1 MAITEFRQN
10 IVSGEWVLFA
20 TGRKRPLRQTSIAGA
35 GTTSP
40 CPFDDLAMQEIV
52 WTEGDIIVIKNKFP
66 AVIQGVCSPM
76 VEIGPF
82 QTHQATGEHD
92 VLVYRNHDM
101 RFSDFTNEQLVNA
114 IRAFKR
120 RYLEIAQ
127 TGDCTQYIH
136 IFHNSGHDAGASIEH
151 PHSQIISTPILPPDI
166 YRSFH
171 GAFNFFK
178 KHGKKVFDV
187 MLAWEMEQG
196 KRIVYEND
204 FFVAFCPYVS
214 KYPYEVRI
222 FAKEGHAHFEKMP
235 EALDPRLADAL
246 GIVLKK
252 IAVVLDNPAY
262 NFFIHTA
269 PAESSLRD
277 LHEFYSWHVEILP
290 KFKIDA
296 GVEIGTGFGVNV
308 IDPDEAAAELREA
321 KI

>member
-1 MAITEFRQN
+1 
-10 IVSGEWVLFA
+10 
-20 TGRKRPLRQTSIAGA
+20 
-35 GTTSP
+35 
-40 CPFDDLAMQEIV
+40 
-52 WTEGDIIVIKNKFP
+52 
-66 AVIQGVCSPM
+66 
-76 VEIGPF
+76 
-82 QTHQATGEHD
+82 
-92 VLVYRNHDM
+92 
-101 RFSDFTNEQLVNA
+101 
-114 IRAFKR
+114 
-120 RYLEIAQ
+120 
-127 TGDCTQYIH
+127 
-136 IFHNSGHDAGASIEH
+136 
-151 PHSQIISTPILPPDI
+151 
-166 YRSFH
+166 
-171 GAFNFFK
+171 
-178 KHGKKVFDV
+178 

-235 EALDPRLADAL
+235 EVLDPPLADAL

-269 PAESSLRD
+269 PVESSLPD

-308 IDPDEAAAELREA
+308 IDPDEAAVELREA